1 MSLQVCGC
9 CGWSKVTTY
18 HGLRVHQGRMGCTE
32 RGVRV
37 EEHEQ
42 QNLWANV
49 GFTNNQKDSFGMDL
63 YASIRIDYYS
73 DMSLRVCHCGWS
85 KMTTYHGLRT
95 HQGKMGC
102 TPKGIRIPEREQ
114 LNWKSPREEVDQR
127 KYKPAKRTAVKKE
140 TAPSPPITNMRTSSA
155 ATTATI
161 KAENK
166 PYFATEQCSRR
177 QQHDFYDDVQVNRPV
192 REHQT
197 PTYPATVVRPKE
209 KQYQALSQPAD
220 SRAMTGIWS
229 ISSRTDSA
237 TRAAKVKEEPKS
249 RVQRTQKIPQR
260 SSQRATKSHVQPQ
273 DLSTGL
279 QGNRSSRERPNIP
292 PQVKS
297 LVREGPAATYPAAVV
312 RPKEKHHVVQTLSKN
327 VSPSIGSAA
336 AARIKEAPESPF
348 ATPQWPFQK
357 STNSKASLQLQDLS
371 TGLQV
376 NGSSRGRQTT
386 LPLAAVQPK
395 ERNREHQTLS
405 QVNRPV
411 RERQTPTYP
420 ATVVRPKEKQYQAL
434 SQPADS
440 RAMTGNWSISSRT
453 DSATRAATVKEEP
466 KSPLEI
472 PRRSSQ
478 RAAKSRG
485 QPQDLSTGLQVN
497 GAPPLHQTTPPPATA
512 VQPTERNRED
522 QTLSQA
528 RQSRVKPEIPPKPQ
542 LRGERISEIRQLETV
557 CESVPDS
564 KSTNTRTNSAAA
576 AETTAKEDTKS
587 LGETAQHEF
596 SAGMKV
602 KELARM
608 FSATTTQ
615 EAAAR
620 PKRKHRQERELSEE
634 MQLAQKL
641 SATTAQE
648 RSVQP
653 KEKNKEVQKLSQNVP
668 VSTSATTQMNPAS
681 AEAATEEDP
690 TSSSEAA
697 QLSDSSTGLKVKEL
711 AQMFSATTTQDTAA
725 RPDLSQAK
733 FISGKVSPTTVKETA
748 VHPKEEENDDQN
760 RSQNVPVST
769 SATTLMNP
777 ASAEATTEEAPTS
790 LSEAAQLSDSST
802 GLKVKEL
809 ARMFS
814 ATTTQETAVQPKGKD
829 REKQRL
835 SQNVPVST
843 SATTQMNHASAE
855 ATTEEVPKSSSE
867 AAQFSDFS
875 MGLKVK
881 ELAQMFSA
889 PTTQETAVRPKPKD
903 ALYLQMGRK

>member
-376 NGSSRGRQTT
+376 NG
-386 LPLAAVQPK
+386 
-395 ERNREHQTLS
+395 
-405 QVNRPV
+405 
-411 RERQTPTYP
+411 
-420 ATVVRPKEKQYQAL
+420 
-434 SQPADS
+434 
-440 RAMTGNWSISSRT
+440 
-453 DSATRAATVKEEP
+453 
-466 KSPLEI
+466 
-472 PRRSSQ
+472 
-478 RAAKSRG
+478 
-485 QPQDLSTGLQVN
+485 
-497 GAPPLHQTTPPPATA
+497 APPLHQTTPPPATA

-855 ATTEEVPKSSSE
+855 ATTEEVPKSCE
-867 AAQFSDFS
+867 GTGPD
-875 MGLKVK
+875 V
-881 ELAQMFSA
+881 FSA
-889 PTTQETAVRPKPKD
+889 NNPGNSRPTKAQRCFVSADGKKVSNRGKKQEAP
-903 ALYLQMGRK
+903 GRSGRSWGSAG